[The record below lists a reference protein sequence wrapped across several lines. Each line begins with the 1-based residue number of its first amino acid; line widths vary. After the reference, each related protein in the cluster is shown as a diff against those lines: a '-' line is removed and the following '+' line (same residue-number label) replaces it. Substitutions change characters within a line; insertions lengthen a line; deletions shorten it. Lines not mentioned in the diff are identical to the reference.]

1 MQSQNSEQARRGGH
15 NRLSKRAEAIQGFV
29 CHSCGHVF
37 APEDGDPRELPL
49 FDDCEGQCVVTAAL
63 ICADRPVD
71 EPEGEDDDDD
81 DGGPVRRV
89 PSVPS
94 F

>member
-63 ICADRPVD
+63 ICADRPGD
-71 EPEGEDDDDD
+71 QEDDDDD
-81 DGGPVRRV
+81 DAPQLERDRRV
-89 PSVPS
+89 PN